1 MPAKKTPVASVTV
14 PPVKKAPVKPVA
26 AKPVAKKPA
35 AVKAVAKP
43 AVKKPAAKK
52 VAVKKPVVKSVALS
66 DEVLAKLGEEFKQ
79 AGFKRDS
86 EARGG
91 ITAAQKALLAVEAK
105 ALGMSPAALVSA
117 IVITWLNGR

>member
-1 MPAKKTPVASVTV
+1 MPAKKAIPASITV
-14 PPVKKAPVKPVA
+14 PPIKKPVAKKAVVKPVA
-26 AKPVAKKPA
+26 AKPVVKKPA
-35 AVKAVAKP
+35 AVKL
-43 AVKKPAAKK
+43 AAQK

-79 AGFKRDS
+79 AGMKRDS